1 MSSQNVDMA
10 AASLQN
16 QTSFSS
22 ADPVPLTEDQ
32 IKEILEE
39 IPKPPGVGKSAINLA
54 HKHTVDRV
62 RAVLENIKLRP
73 FPEAFKEFKEDII
86 RTIYES
92 FIEPGSAVGV
102 TAGVS
107 LGGPITQLS
116 LNSFHFAGAQSG
128 VALAF
133 QKVRDF
139 LTGSKMN
146 RTPQMKIYLKV
157 PFVGNDLHEML
168 HIGTFESIMALRPEF
183 EQTTVQD
190 VVVDSHILTR
200 DEAVAAGVLDM
211 INIHA
216 RLRPE
221 RFVDAATR
229 YPLTHVVQLQLNTY
243 RMYTHK
249 ITMSMLCQAIEGP
262 SNPPDAL
269 TCVWRSQF
277 DGRMYILVDETRDYG
292 QKAVSQDTAILM
304 FLNRVVIRKFGQ
316 LKISGIAGIIS
327 IVPQEVRVINGI
339 YRVKAS
345 TQTKGVHYVYTNN
358 RKTRWD
364 GISLA
369 DIRLLLTAAG
379 FKVQPITPQH
389 KQGLYLTVEGFEG
402 DLMSELERRVEAA
415 IQKSV
420 VDRTPEEAR
429 LVSAATFHYILTN
442 GTNMEEIVWRDD
454 IDLFRTISNHPH
466 EVFEMLG
473 IDAARIFLIF
483 RFIQTLE
490 DFSSYINTRHISLV
504 FDLLCNLGI
513 INSLSF
519 VGINRRRIGPLAMA
533 SFERSMDVF
542 ANASIFGEREAI
554 TGVSPAIY
562 VGQRSKRVGTGSI
575 ELEEDIT
582 AVPQDRPTIP
592 TADEDTYIGDEMI
605 DEVVFEGT
613 DLADMI
619 ENEDIRQTRA
629 MAAVSAPGQVDK
641 ERIKPVTR
649 ITSQPQPATDSI
661 VPSGAP
667 AKTTS
672 PILLNALKK
681 VTVGTGLVI
690 EESSLEVADK
700 GEDLA
705 DITSLEDI
713 SDLSLQDEIPSRYQ
727 PAPPSANVDMLSSL
741 TSVSTQGIEVADTA
755 QVPAPDKIQTA
766 TSLSTP
772 RYVPEALPVSTVKP
786 EVRLPPAPT
795 SDAPIA
801 ETRTLSPGSF
811 LDLLPDLSD
820 VTIPTSSQGNVQ
832 GISFDEYSKAIS
844 SYLSS
849 IQS

>member
-1 MSSQNVDMA
+1 M
-10 AASLQN
+10 
-16 QTSFSS
+16 
-22 ADPVPLTEDQ
+22 
-32 IKEILEE
+32 
-39 IPKPPGVGKSAINLA
+39 
-54 HKHTVDRV
+54 
-62 RAVLENIKLRP
+62 
-73 FPEAFKEFKEDII
+73 
-86 RTIYES
+86 
-92 FIEPGSAVGV
+92 
-102 TAGVS
+102 
-107 LGGPITQLS
+107 
-116 LNSFHFAGAQSG
+116 
-128 VALAF
+128 
-133 QKVRDF
+133 KV
-139 LTGSKMN
+139 
-146 RTPQMKIYLKV
+146 YLKV

-168 HIGTFESIMALRPEF
+168 HTGTFESIMALRPEF

-221 RFVDAATR
+221 RFADAATR

-249 ITMSMLCQAIEGP
+249 ITMSMLSQAIEGP
-262 SNPPDAL
+262 PNPPDAL
-269 TCVWRSQF
+269 TCVWRSQL

-292 QKAVSQDTAILM
+292 QQAVSQDTAILM

-316 LKISGIAGIIS
+316 LKISGITGIIS
-327 IVPQEVRVINGI
+327 IEPQEVRVINGI
-339 YRVKAS
+339 YRVKPS

-364 GISLA
+364 GVSLA

-379 FKVQPITPQH
+379 FTVRPITPQH

-402 DLMSELERRVEAA
+402 QLMPELERRVAAA

-420 VDRTPEEAR
+420 VERTPEEAR

-442 GTNMEEIVWRDD
+442 GTNMEDIVWRDD
-454 IDLFRTISNHPH
+454 IDLFRTISNYSH
-466 EVFEMLG
+466 EVFEILG

-483 RFIQTLE
+483 RFIQTLQ
-490 DFSSYINTRHISLV
+490 DFSSYINARHVSLI

-542 ANASIFGEREAI
+542 ANASTFGEREAI

-575 ELEEDIT
+575 ALEEDIT
-582 AVPQDRPTIP
+582 AVPQDRPAIP
-592 TADEDTYIGDEMI
+592 TTDEDTYLGDEMV

-619 ENEDIRQTRA
+619 ENEDIRRTQA
-629 MAAVSAPGQVDK
+629 MATAAAVSTPGPVDK
-641 ERIKPVTR
+641 ERIQTTTR

-667 AKTTS
+667 TMTTS
-672 PILLNALKK
+672 PILLNALQK
-681 VTVGTGLVI
+681 VTVGTGLII
-690 EESSLEVADK
+690 EEGPLPQREDPLEVADI
-700 GEDLA
+700 GDDLA

-713 SDLSLQDEIPSRYQ
+713 SGLSLQDEIPRRFQ
-727 PAPPSANVDMLSSL
+727 PAPPPANADILSSL
-741 TSVSTQGIEVADTA
+741 TFVPTQGIEITGPA
-755 QVPAPDKIQTA
+755 QVPAPDTIQTA
-766 TSLSTP
+766 TSSFGPLYPEGYVPSSP
-772 RYVPEALPVSTVKP
+772 RYVPEALPVLAAP
-786 EVRLPPAPT
+786 PAVRPPPAPT
-795 SDAPIA
+795 SAAPIV
-801 ETRTLSPGSF
+801 ETGTLLPGSF
-811 LDLLPDLSD
+811 LDLLPDLSA
-820 VTIPTSSQGNVQ
+820 VTIPTSTQGNVQ
-832 GISFDEYSKAIS
+832 GIPIANFSRAIS
-844 SYLSS
+844 SYRPP
-849 IQS
+849 I